1 MQRCRTTRHLL
12 VMGVLGACM
21 AVIALAGCTTAGER
35 LPGVRLLEPGRMLAL
50 APGEHVGL
58 PDGATLRYAGV
69 RTDSRCPPAVQCV
82 WAGEAEVAF
91 EFTPP
96 GDRHPVEVVL
106 HIPKQPLAPIG
117 NWQLQLVSLGFGAA
131 PPATIRI
138 HHRSTP

>member
-1 MQRCRTTRHLL
+1 
-12 VMGVLGACM
+12 MGVLGACM

-50 APGEHVGL
+50 APGEHVTL

-91 EFTPP
+91 QFTPP
-96 GDRHPVEVVL
+96 DDRRPVEVVL
-106 HIPKQPLAPIG
+106 RTPKQPTAPMDD
-117 NWQLQLVSLGFGAA
+117 WQLQLVSLAFGTA

>member
-1 MQRCRTTRHLL
+1 MQRCRTTRHHLIT
-12 VMGVLGACM
+12 GALGACT
-21 AVIALAGCTTAGER
+21 AIIALAGCATAGD
-35 LPGVRLLEPGRMLAL
+35 RLLEPDRMLAL
-50 APGEHVGL
+50 TPGEHVGL